1 MLDLRQLGY
10 FVRVAELESVSRAAE
25 ALNITQSPLSRQIQ
39 DLEDRLQLQL
49 FDRVKQRVRLT
60 SDGRKFLPQAKAL
73 LEASSRCEAAAA
85 ALAAGQLGPV
95 RVGYVDAAVHAGL
108 VIKLLRDLREGSPD
122 LRVELRSLRSASQL
136 EMLDDGRIDLALTHS
151 APGPAAAQLKT
162 HKLIDEP
169 FVIAVPSGWRP
180 SIRSLAGADLA
191 DLSLIAPPAHAGSKW
206 RQDLLDACHAVG
218 FEPDIR
224 IEAADLAT
232 VLELVRGGVGAAI
245 VQESV
250 SLSEREGIRFYPTP
264 PLFKLR
270 LEIYASHRLTDE
282 RSETLCR
289 WVQSTVLQ
297 PQRAQASAPSN
308 AG

>member
-10 FVRVAELESVSRAAE
+10 FVRVAELGSVSRAAE

-39 DLEDRLQLQL
+39 DLEHRLQLKL

-60 SDGRKFLPQAKAL
+60 NDGRKFLPQAKAL
-73 LEASSRCEAAAA
+73 LEASKRCEAAAA

-95 RVGYVDAAVHAGL
+95 TVGYVDAAVHSGL
-108 VIKLLRDLREGSPD
+108 IIKLLRDLSASSPA
-122 LRVELRSLRSASQL
+122 LRVELRSLPSAAQL
-136 EMLDDGRIDLALTHS
+136 EMLSDGRIDLALTHA
-151 APGPAAAQLKT
+151 APGPGATQLIS
-162 HKLIDEP
+162 HKLIEEP

-180 SIRSLAGADLA
+180 AIRSLAAADLA
-191 DLSLIAPPAHAGSKW
+191 ELPLIAPPAHAGSKW
-206 RQDLLDACHAVG
+206 RQNLVDACRAIG

-250 SLSEREGIRFYPTP
+250 SLSAREGIRFYPTP

-270 LEIYASHRLTDE
+270 LQIHASLRLADE
-282 RSETLCR
+282 RSAALRR
-289 WVQSTVLQ
+289 WVQPSVLQ
-297 PQRAQASAPSN
+297 PQ
-308 AG
+308 